1 MKSKF
6 KYNLFLI
13 FTLLILGTSGI
24 VYGQGHQNGKNFEV
38 DLGLG
43 FPDLLH
49 LGMKYQFTNL
59 SKIGMSYGSLIATSK
74 TRNTYAVTLEH
85 EYHFGKLT
93 EKSTLPPYYFT
104 QKITY
109 LRDFNKEASSTVFYL
124 TPSIGKVFFSEGP
137 FGINLDAGLNFKLH
151 QNKTINSPSKD
162 NVSNNYPAVFP
173 AIRFQFFFML

>member
-1 MKSKF
+1 MKKYF
-6 KYNLFLI
+6 KRILPI
-13 FTLLILGTSGI
+13 FFTMIILATSGI
-24 VYGQGHQNGKNFEV
+24 LYGQGQKKEGNLEI

-59 SKIGMSYGSLIATSK
+59 SKIGMSYGSLIATNK
-74 TRNTYAVTLEH
+74 NRNTYAVTLEH
-85 EYHFGKLT
+85 EYHFGKNVNNI
-93 EKSTLPPYYFT
+93 KLPPYYFT

-124 TPSIGKVFFSEGP
+124 TPSLGKVFFSEGP
-137 FGINLDAGLNFKLH
+137 FGINLDAGLNFRLH
-151 QNKTINSPSKD
+151 QNKTIEAPSKE
-162 NVSNNYPAVFP
+162 NISNNYPAVFP